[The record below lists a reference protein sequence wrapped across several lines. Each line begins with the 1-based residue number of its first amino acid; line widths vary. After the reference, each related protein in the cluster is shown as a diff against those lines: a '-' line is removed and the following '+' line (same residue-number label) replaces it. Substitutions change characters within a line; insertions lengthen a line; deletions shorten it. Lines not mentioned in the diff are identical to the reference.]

1 MMLVTAA
8 QMREIDRIAI
18 REIGIA
24 GLQLMER
31 AGSEVAAAIIEEFG
45 PVTARRVVVV
55 AGKGNNGGDGFVVAR
70 RLLEAGA
77 APRVILA
84 GARDE
89 VRGDAAETL
98 ARAEAA
104 GVPVHAAGAGGGA
117 AAGATASGGGDA
129 PAGASDVL
137 AAALGDAL
145 SRADIAV
152 DALLGTGAAGAP
164 RGLVADAIRMLAA
177 FAAETP
183 RRPVVAIDIPS
194 GVDADTGVVAG
205 QAVRADL
212 TVTLALA
219 KPGLFLYPGRAHAGA
234 IRVADIGV
242 PAEAFARAAHMAAS
256 TRLYDGAAPR
266 VLRLPPR
273 APDAHKGSAGR
284 VVVVGASPGLT
295 GSVYLAG
302 MAALRA
308 GAGLVTLAVPRG
320 VQPILA
326 AKATELMTFG
336 LSETK
341 AHLLGSPAA
350 RELLEFAEGFDVIA
364 IGPGLGRGAEVRAF
378 VSEVLDGWRGRA
390 VVDADALWSLANG
403 LVRLRSAGGRGDARD
418 ARDGRDARDAHAS
431 LAARASAGGEDAASA
446 AAMDAARASDL
457 VVTPHLGE
465 AERLSGEARDEI
477 AADRIA
483 FVRRSAQ
490 AMSGTFLLKGNPT
503 IVADQAGD
511 VTLNTTGNS
520 GMATAG
526 AGDVLTGVIAG
537 LLAQGMRGADAAR
550 AGAWLHGR
558 AGDIAAAARGFRSVI
573 ASDILDALA
582 PAIREVDERG

>member
-24 GLQLMER
+24 GIQLMER

-45 PVTARRVVVV
+45 PVAAKRVVVV
-55 AGKGNNGGDGFVVAR
+55 AGKGNNGGDGFVAAR

-84 GARDE
+84 GARED
-89 VRGDAAETL
+89 VSGVAAEVL
-98 ARAEAA
+98 ARAEEA
-104 GVPVHAAGAGGGA
+104 GVPVHAAGAA
-117 AAGATASGGGDA
+117 DATPERASET
-129 PAGASDVL
+129 L
-137 AAALGDAL
+137 AIALNDAL

-164 RGLVADAIRMLAA
+164 RGLVAEAIRILAA

-205 QAVRADL
+205 PAVRADL

-242 PAEAFARAAHMAAS
+242 PAEAFARAATMAAS
-256 TRLYDGAAPR
+256 TRLFDGHAPR
-266 VLRLPPR
+266 ALRLPAR
-273 APDAHKGSAGR
+273 APDAHKGVAGR

-295 GSVYLAG
+295 GAVYLAG

-326 AKATELMTFG
+326 AKATELMTLG

-350 RELLEFAEGFDVIA
+350 RELLDFAENFDVIA

-378 VSEVLDGWRGRA
+378 VSDVLDGWRGRV

-403 LVRLRSAGGRGDARD
+403 LARLRGAGESSNTGV
-418 ARDGRDARDAHAS
+418 
-431 LAARASAGGEDAASA
+431 
-446 AAMDAARASDL
+446 SDL

-483 FVRRSAQ
+483 FVRRCAQ
-490 AMSGTFLLKGNPT
+490 TMAGTFLLKGNPT
-503 IVADQAGD
+503 IVADQAGG

-520 GMATAG
+520 GMATTG

-558 AGDIAAAARGFRSVI
+558 AGDIAAAAHGFRSLI
-573 ASDILDALA
+573 ATDILDALS
-582 PAIREVDERG
+582 PAIREADERG